1 MGLSA
6 SKLSTNSAS
15 KRNETAPSGQNAH
28 KNGGSTN
35 AGALI
40 DVLAQSIAI
49 FVAVILIVVAAQNKT
64 KFRRLLL
71 IWFAWVILEIVLVSV
86 GMIVGV
92 VEHKSNFIDIFISL
106 VVCVYIM
113 ASFWFVY
120 SYYKLLAIDPA
131 AATYNGSSKEKEF
144 SAIG

>member
-1 MGLSA
+1 MSA
-6 SKLSTNSAS
+6 SKLISHSVS
-15 KRNETAPSGQNAH
+15 GRNETAPSGQNAQQ
-28 KNGGSTN
+28 NGDGTN

-40 DVLAQSIAI
+40 DVLTQSIAI
-49 FVAVILIVVAAQNKT
+49 VVAIILILVAAHNKT

-71 IWFAWVILEIVLVSV
+71 IWFVWVIVEIVLVSV

-131 AATYNGSSKEKEF
+131 AANYSGSSNEKEF